1 MQVKILSLCRWPLN
15 WLGKTGCM
23 MVLSYLTSLVDS
35 DWIYKKCHK
44 EKALIAEQ
52 RDNRGVLKSDSSDV
66 ENKSIF
72 TCL

>member
-1 MQVKILSLCRWPLN
+1 
-15 WLGKTGCM
+15 M